1 LGVAAIYTPDWMDND
16 ENVAYVFAENQY
28 GLIGENTINHRNSFD
43 ADYNTEVRL
52 GETPRGGSLI
62 AAKAAAAIAIEG

>member
-1 LGVAAIYTPDWMDND
+1 M
-16 ENVAYVFAENQY
+16 ENEELKAEINR
-28 GLIGENTINHRNSFD
+28 LIGENTINHRNGFD

-62 AAKAAAAIAIEG
+62 ASKAAAAIAIES